1 MTATYVAIIMDGNG
15 RWAQQHGVP
24 VAEGHKAGADTV
36 KARLRDAADLG
47 VRELT
52 IYSFSTENWSRPQDE
67 VDALMALFSARII
80 GETPELHE
88 EGVKMRFLGR
98 REGVVPELIEQMEWA
113 EAKTAENTRI
123 TLYVAFNYGG
133 RSEILDAA
141 VEVHRRRRGGVP
153 QAALRARDARSGP
166 ADPDQRGAAD
176 LQLPA
181 LAGGL
186 QRAALHRRAVARL
199 LARGLRRGAGE
210 LRGARAPLRGSL
222 MAPARPARRSRE
234 REPRAR
240 GTSDLLARV
249 VVAVPA
255 AAFAAVIIWQ
265 GEWVFAAGIAL
276 LGVICV
282 HELSV
287 MFHRARPV
295 RLAAMAGVLGL
306 TVAGT
311 VGDERTVL
319 MVFMATLP
327 VTFFLAVAM
336 PQRERVTASISVTV
350 LMIFWIGL
358 GVAHAA
364 LLRGLDHG
372 GALVLMVLLGT
383 FFGDTFAYFGGRL
396 LGRHK
401 MSPVIS
407 PNKTWE
413 GLACGIVLG
422 TLVVWY
428 TSQHLPRQ
436 LDLRHRRPPARPR
449 GRDRRA
455 DR

>member
-1 MTATYVAIIMDGNG
+1 V
-15 RWAQQHGVP
+15 
-24 VAEGHKAGADTV
+24 GA
-36 KARLRDAADLG
+36 
-47 VRELT
+47 
-52 IYSFSTENWSRPQDE
+52 
-67 VDALMALFSARII
+67 
-80 GETPELHE
+80 
-88 EGVKMRFLGR
+88 
-98 REGVVPELIEQMEWA
+98 
-113 EAKTAENTRI
+113 
-123 TLYVAFNYGG
+123 
-133 RSEILDAA
+133 
-141 VEVHRRRRGGVP
+141 
-153 QAALRARDARSGP
+153 
-166 ADPDQRGAAD
+166 
-176 LQLPA
+176 
-181 LAGGL
+181 
-186 QRAALHRRAVARL
+186 
-199 LARGLRRGAGE
+199 
-210 LRGARAPLRGSL
+210 
-222 MAPARPARRSRE
+222 ARRSRE

-265 GEWVFAAGIAL
+265 GKWVFAAGIAL

-311 VGDERTVL
+311 VGDEGTVL

-327 VTFFLAVAM
+327 VTFLLAVAM

-428 TSQHLPRQ
+428 TSRTYPDNWISGVDGLLLGLAVVIAAPIGDLFESLIKRDMGTKDTGTLFGAHGGA
-436 LDLRHRRPPARPR
+436 LDRVDAALFALVA
-449 GRDRRA
+449 GYYVWLA
-455 DR
+455 VA